1 MRTESAPASRRI
13 VVTGLGVVSPWGWGL
28 QPFHDGIL
36 SGETAIGPFS
46 RFDHGPQRTHVAG
59 EVPPAP
65 PQARARLKGFGRL
78 SYADAYALAAT
89 QEALDQAGLAPG
101 GPGVAGVYFG
111 GSTGGL
117 LESEW
122 YYERRLKGQD
132 PSRRLLASQQLS
144 APGDAVARYAQTR
157 GPLET
162 VSSACASGGLALEA
176 ALRDLRSG
184 EADWALAGGSDS
196 LCQITYSGFNALRAV
211 SETPC
216 RPFRQDRTGMSI
228 GEGAALLVL
237 EPLERALARG
247 ARPLAELQG
256 AGSSCD
262 ASHMTAPQPE
272 GIGAALAIEQALKDA
287 GLGPDDIDFVNAHGT
302 GTPLNDVA
310 EWAALRKSLGERAG
324 RIPLTSTKGVVG
336 HLLGSSG
343 AIEAVATVLCLR
355 EGKVHPTPG
364 GGTVDPAAPVDLV
377 LGQPRLTPDARF
389 ALSISLAFGGA
400 NAAVIFGRWQEPR
413 S

>member
-1 MRTESAPASRRI
+1 M
-13 VVTGLGVVSPWGWGL
+13 GVVSPWGWGL
-28 QPFHDGIL
+28 SPFLAGIL
-36 SGETAIGPFS
+36 SGQTAIGPFS
-46 RFDHGPQRTHVAG
+46 RFDHSRQRTHVAG
-59 EVPPAP
+59 EVPAAP
-65 PQARARLKGFGRL
+65 PKVRGRLKGFGRL
-78 SYADAYALAAT
+78 SHADAYALAAA
-89 QEALDQAGLAPG
+89 QEALDQAGLLPGAPG
-101 GPGVAGVYFG
+101 GAGVYLG

-122 YYERRLKGQD
+122 YYERQLKGQD

-157 GPLET
+157 GPIET

-176 ALRDLRSG
+176 ALRDLGSG
-184 EADWALAGGSDS
+184 EAEWALAGGSDS
-196 LCQITYSGFNALRAV
+196 LSQITYSGFNALRAV
-211 SETPC
+211 SESPC

-237 EPLERALARG
+237 EPLERALSRG
-247 ARPLAELQG
+247 AEPLAELKG

-262 ASHMTAPQPE
+262 ASHMTAPHPE
-272 GIGAALAIEQALKDA
+272 GLGAALAIEQALKDA
-287 GLGPDDIDFVNAHGT
+287 GLKPEDIDFVNAHGT

-310 EWAALRKSLGERAG
+310 EWAALRRSLGERAG

-343 AIEAVATVLCLR
+343 AIEAVATILCLR
-355 EGKVHPTPG
+355 ERKLHPTPG
-364 GGTVDPAAPVDLV
+364 AGTVDPAAPVDLV
-377 LGQPRLTPDARF
+377 LGQPRSLPDARF
-389 ALSISLAFGGA
+389 GLSTSLAFGGA
-400 NAAVIFGRWQEPR
+400 NAAVIFGRWQGLT

>member
-1 MRTESAPASRRI
+1 MWSEGAPPSRRI

-28 QPFHDGIL
+28 QPFL
-36 SGETAIGPFS
+36 SGIFSGRTAIGAFT
-46 RFDHGPQRTHVAG
+46 RFDHSRQRSHVAG
-59 EVPPAP
+59 EAPPPPADV
-65 PQARARLKGFGRL
+65 RRRLPGLGRL
-78 SYADAYALAAT
+78 SYADAYALAAAS
-89 QEALDQAGLAPG
+89 EALEQAGLGPG
-101 GPGVAGVYFG
+101 DPGVAGVYMG

-122 YYERRLKGQD
+122 YYERQLAGED
-132 PSRRLLASQQLS
+132 PPRRLLASQQLN
-144 APGDAVARYAQTR
+144 APGDAVARYARTR
-157 GPLET
+157 GPVET

-184 EADWALAGGSDS
+184 DADWALAGGSDS
-196 LCQITYSGFNALRAV
+196 LCRITFSGFNALRAV

-228 GEGAALLVL
+228 GEGAAVMVL
-237 EPLERALARG
+237 EPWQRAQSRG
-247 ARPLAELQG
+247 ARPLAELRG
-256 AGSSCD
+256 TGSSCD
-262 ASHMTAPQPE
+262 ASHMTAPHPE
-272 GIGAALAIEQALKDA
+272 GCGAALAIELALQDA

-310 EWAALRKSLGERAG
+310 EWAALRRSLGERASH
-324 RIPLTSTKGVVG
+324 IPLTSTKGVVG

-364 GGTVDPAAPVDLV
+364 GGTVDPATPVDLV
-377 LGQPRLTPDARF
+377 LGQPRPVPEVRF
-389 ALSISLAFGGA
+389 ALSTSLAFGGA
-400 NAAVIFGRWQEPR
+400 NAAVIFGRWEEP
-413 S
+413 SP

>member
-1 MRTESAPASRRI
+1 MRSESAPASRRI
-13 VVTGLGVVSPWGWGL
+13 VVTGLGVVSPWGWGVR
-28 QPFHDGIL
+28 PFLAGIL
-36 SGETAIGPFS
+36 SGETAIGPFT
-46 RFDHGPQRTHVAG
+46 RFDHRRQRTHVAG

-65 PQARARLKGFGRL
+65 PQVRGRLKGFGRL
-78 SYADAYALAAT
+78 SYADGYALAAT
-89 QEALDQAGLAPG
+89 REALEHAGLAPG
-101 GPGVAGVYFG
+101 GPGLAGVYFG

-122 YYERRLKGQD
+122 YYEQRLNGQH

-144 APGDAVARYAQTR
+144 APGEAVARYAQTR

-237 EPLERALARG
+237 EPLERAAARG
-247 ARPLAELQG
+247 ARPLAELKG

-262 ASHMTAPQPE
+262 ASHMTAPHPE
-272 GIGAALAIEQALKDA
+272 GMGAALAIEQALKDA
-287 GLGPDDIDFVNAHGT
+287 GLGPDEIDFVNAHGT
-302 GTPLNDVA
+302 GTPLNDAA
-310 EWAALRKSLGERAG
+310 EWAALHKSLGERAG

-343 AIEAVATVLCLR
+343 AIEAAATVLCLR
-355 EGKVHPTPG
+355 EGKLHATPG
-364 GGTVDPAAPVDLV
+364 GGTVDPATPVDLV
-377 LGQPRLTPDARF
+377 LGRPRPLPDARF
-389 ALSISLAFGGA
+389 ALSTSLAFGGA

-413 S
+413 P

>member
-28 QPFHDGIL
+28 QPFLSGIL

-46 RFDHGPQRTHVAG
+46 RFDHVRQRTHVAG

-65 PQARARLKGFGRL
+65 AGVRQRLAGLGRL
-78 SYADAYALAAT
+78 SYADTYALSAAR
-89 QEALDQAGLAPG
+89 EALEQAGLTPG
-101 GPGVAGVYFG
+101 GPGLAGVYLG

-122 YYERRLKGQD
+122 YYERRLAGED
-132 PSRRLLASQQLS
+132 PPRRLLASQQLN
-144 APGDAVARYAQTR
+144 APGDAVARYAQAR
-157 GPLET
+157 GPVET

-211 SETPC
+211 SEVAC
-216 RPFRQDRTGMSI
+216 RPFRQDRTGMSL
-228 GEGAALLVL
+228 GEGAALMVL
-237 EPLERALARG
+237 EPLERAQARG
-247 ARPLAELQG
+247 ASPLAELKG

-262 ASHMTAPQPE
+262 ASHMTAPHPE
-272 GIGAALAIEQALKDA
+272 GIGAALAIELALRDA
-287 GLGPDDIDFVNAHGT
+287 GLISDDIDFVNAHGT
-302 GTPLNDVA
+302 GTPLNDLA
-310 EWAALRKSLGERAG
+310 EWAALCKSLGERAG

-355 EGKVHPTPG
+355 GGKVHPTPG
-364 GGTVDPAAPVDLV
+364 GGVVDPAAPVDLV
-377 LGQPRLTPDARF
+377 LGQPRLTPGARF
-389 ALSISLAFGGA
+389 ALSTSLAFGGA
-400 NAAVIFGRWQEPR
+400 NAALIFGRWQEPG